1 MAIMTDINT
10 TEFRGVTGWHPGIIS
25 TRVAD
30 LTAASYDAKS
40 HSVETVISRGVP
52 VKRFFGTE
60 TLRIHP
66 KSVMMGRLD
75 SPGIPVLDSHQQAS
89 INNVLGRVTKIWFEN
104 KALLGTLQFAAT
116 PEGRKAEGMVARRE
130 IGGVSAGY
138 RVEEW
143 EISDKDGNVL
153 DPETERMNI
162 NENYNFE
169 AVRWEV
175 LECSLTGVPAD
186 ETAAIRTLGEVAWPA
201 QSVLGSRYADAI
213 LTRMLVRQRIARGNI
228 FNQKI

>member
-1 MAIMTDINT
+1 MTDKADFN
-10 TEFRGVTGWHPGIIS
+10 GLKGWHPGMIE

-30 LTAASYDAKS
+30 LTAASYDAKT

-52 VKRFFGTE
+52 VKRFYGTE

-66 KSVMMGRLD
+66 KSVITTRLD

-89 INNVLGRVTKIWFEN
+89 INNVLGRINKIWFDD
-104 KALLGTLQFAAT
+104 KALIGRLQFTAT

-143 EISDKDGNVL
+143 RITDEDGDEF
-153 DPETERMNI
+153 DPEVDRMRMD
-162 NENYNFE
+162 EEYNFE
-169 AVRWEV
+169 AVRWEL

-186 ETAAIRTLGEVAWPA
+186 ATAAIRKLGEVAWPVA
-201 QSVLGSRYADAI
+201 TIFGSPHADAVG
-213 LTRMLVRQRIARGNI
+213 RMLARQRIARR
-228 FNQKI
+228 NQKI

>member
-1 MAIMTDINT
+1 MNDINVNN

-30 LTAASYDAKS
+30 LTAASYDAKT

-66 KSVMMGRLD
+66 DSVIMGRLE

-89 INNVLGRVTKIWFEN
+89 INNVLGRVTKIWFD
-104 KALLGTLQFAAT
+104 KKSLLGRLQFAAT
-116 PEGRKAEGMVARRE
+116 PEGQKAEGMVARRE

-143 EISDKDGNVL
+143 EISDKEGNIL
-153 DPETERMNI
+153 DPENDRMNM
-162 NENYNFE
+162 NETYNFE

-186 ETAAIRTLGEVAWPA
+186 ETAAIRTLGEMAWPV
-201 QSVLGSRYADAI
+201 QSVLGSRHVNEAI
-213 LTRMLVRQRIARGNI
+213 TRMLVRQRIARANS
-228 FNQKI
+228 KIQS